1 MSIPNIKKRSIAPT
15 HPGILLREEFMP
27 DYSLT
32 VSSLAAAL
40 KVSRQS
46 VNELLNGRRALTPLM
61 ALRLSRLFGNSAQFW
76 MNAQL
81 AIDLWTVEKEH
92 SRELDEVPLL
102 KAA

>member
-1 MSIPNIKKRSIAPT
+1 MAIPNNKKRIISPT
-15 HPGILLREEFMP
+15 HPGSLLREEFMP
-27 DYSLT
+27 DYGLS

-61 ALRLSRLFGNSAQFW
+61 ALRLSRLFGNSPQFW

-81 AIDLWTVEKEH
+81 AMDLWKAEKEH
-92 SRELDEVPLL
+92 FKELEEMTKL

>member
-15 HPGILLREEFMP
+15 HPGTLLREEFMP

-81 AIDLWTVEKEH
+81 AIELWTVEKEH
-92 SRELDEVPLL
+92 LRDLDEVPLL
-102 KAA
+102 KVA

>member
-1 MSIPNIKKRSIAPT
+1 MSITNLKSRMIAPT
-15 HPGILLREEFMP
+15 HPGSLLREEFMP

-81 AIDLWTVEKEH
+81 AVDLWKVERDHLK
-92 SRELDEVPLL
+92 ELDEVPLL